1 MRVYALPIE
10 DILTFCIICVPRRK
24 HGRGIGPRMGKTRQT
39 SPCSL
44 GVGLARL
51 AAVRPL
57 RQRHPALSFNGEGLL
72 ASSAARPHC
81 YLCLTKAQTQRERVV
96 TPHPPPPSTAMCC
109 RGRVTRPGR
118 APIAWGDASLPSPR
132 SCMCPRALCARQERV
147 DRALPTFFSR
157 FSAHFPVP
165 PPFFMH
171 THTFHICS
179 LHLLL
184 MYARYDVS
192 WVHVARARCAG
203 RARATCPRGD
213 ARHASRPMRAARGW
227 CPIRASPGAGGWR

>member
-1 MRVYALPIE
+1 MRLALPR
-10 DILTFCIICVPRRK
+10 LVL
-24 HGRGIGPRMGKTRQT
+24 GATRLRADAQG
-39 SPCSL
+39 CGL
-44 GVGLARL
+44 GVGLVRSCASPRTPCSL
-51 AAVRPL
+51 LLRRGLVGELFHASASLSAPHEGADAAGTRS
-57 RQRHPALSFNGEGLL
+57 HA
-72 ASSAARPHC
+72 
-81 YLCLTKAQTQRERVV
+81 
-96 TPHPPPPSTAMCC
+96 PPPPSTATCR